1 MSGIRATLSRPRVW
15 LFVLAWATLFGAFW
29 YVAHTREQNPV
40 ELLVSILQGLQA
52 SRYAVLWLLLV
63 YLVRPLLL
71 LPVSV
76 LTVFAGF
83 LFGPV
88 IGMVWSVFASVGSA
102 ALAYGLARMV
112 TGRRTGPDG
121 RVAQRLRANA
131 FEAVLTMRLA
141 SLPGDP
147 INFICG
153 ALRVPIWPFLLG
165 TLIGGMPGVV
175 IGVFAGA
182 SLEGTF
188 DFEGVSIRWEFIVVS
203 AVMLVAG
210 LLLSRWLRRRNPID
224 REEMY

>member
-88 IGMVWSVFASVGSA
+88 IGAVIFTILPQFLDFDANVKVLIFSSLIIIVMMVAPGGLDQMFKAFARWSS
-102 ALAYGLARMV
+102 
-112 TGRRTGPDG
+112 
-121 RVAQRLRANA
+121 
-131 FEAVLTMRLA
+131 
-141 SLPGDP
+141 
-147 INFICG
+147 
-153 ALRVPIWPFLLG
+153 
-165 TLIGGMPGVV
+165 
-175 IGVFAGA
+175 
-182 SLEGTF
+182 
-188 DFEGVSIRWEFIVVS
+188 
-203 AVMLVAG
+203 
-210 LLLSRWLRRRNPID
+210 SRWGGG
-224 REEMY
+224 RE